1 MVTESEAPQPLR
13 LEGEVVEILE
23 EEGRRLARV
32 RIEPRSVLDLAA
44 SGIRELHLGDRLMI
58 DGSLVINAVVPAPG
72 IVRTKES

>member
-1 MVTESEAPQPLR
+1 MATESDASQPLR

-23 EEGRRLARV
+23 QQGRRLARV

-58 DGSLVINAVVPAPG
+58 DGSLVINAVVQAPG
-72 IVRTKES
+72 IGEKQEC

>member
-32 RIEPRSVLDLAA
+32 RIEPRLMLDLAA
-44 SGIRELHLGDRLMI
+44 SGIRELHLGDRLLI

-72 IVRTKES
+72 IGRTKES

>member
-1 MVTESEAPQPLR
+1 MVTQSDAAQPLR

-23 EEGRRLARV
+23 QEGRRLARV

-58 DGSLVINAVVPAPG
+58 DASLVINAVVQAPG
-72 IVRTKES
+72 IGRQKEG